1 MIEILLIL
9 FGGEA
14 TRRRWWFVAL
24 AGGLWMALGA
34 YFFINAFTAE
44 QRISPVYF
52 ALPLLLDG
60 VLSFASAFGKAG
72 TGKRLRFAKAA
83 VFLVVA
89 LLIIGTTGRGEMIVG
104 LLAGTFLVVD
114 AGWRGSSAYV
124 VRYAGWRKM
133 IALACV
139 EFLLGLWSFLPWP
152 SHWQG
157 EVGSDVGLLLMIS
170 AANLCVMAWRLASL
184 RPGQPVSLAVAPWVD
199 GGPPDRTTDA
209 GSGRSL
215 AGSGRSLAGPGRSHA
230 IVHVW
235 TPTGALA
242 SLDHTVSRYVAAR
255 DEHGMISTGH
265 AAMEADDLYISHYP
279 AEEIEHD
286 GSDFRRLL
294 RATAENDVTGLFQP
308 SYREESADWCP
319 STVQVRIDGID
330 FAALQRFWNAY
341 SADRTYN
348 LTNRNCSSTVATALD
363 AGLEGVFAPFIGSP
377 FFVARLL
384 ISPELWVAAEL
395 RARANAMAWTPG
407 IVLDYARALA
417 YLLALPHRL
426 GVARSP
432 RSDTT
437 GAT

>member
-14 TRRRWWFVAL
+14 TRRRWWLVAL

-34 YFFINAFTAE
+34 YFFVNAFTAE
-44 QRISPVYF
+44 QRINPVYF
-52 ALPLLLDG
+52 ALPLLVDG
-60 VLSFASAFGKAG
+60 ALSFASAFGKAG

-89 LLIIGTTGRGEMIVG
+89 VLIIGTTGRGEMIVG

-157 EVGSDVGLLLMIS
+157 EVGSDVGLLLMVS

-184 RPGQPVSLAVAPWVD
+184 RPGQPVSLPVAQWVG
-199 GGPPDRTTDA
+199 GGPRDRATPA
-209 GSGRSL
+209 GSE
-215 AGSGRSLAGPGRSHA
+215 RSHA

-308 SYREESADWCP
+308 SYREESAGWCA
-319 STVQVRIDGID
+319 STIQVRIDGID
-330 FAALQRFWNAY
+330 FAALQRFWDAY

-363 AGLEGVFAPFIGSP
+363 AGLEGVFAPYIGSP
-377 FFVARLL
+377 LFVARLL

-395 RARANAMAWTPG
+395 RARAKAMAWTPG

-417 YLLALPHRL
+417 YLLALPDRL
-426 GVARSP
+426 GVARP
-432 RSDTT
+432 RRSDTT
-437 GAT
+437 VVR